1 MIKTRTF
8 STNVQLHLLLI
19 FTSLLLIVV
28 PALNKT
34 PSQQISQQ
42 SLHAAAQFLFLV
54 DTEEYTR
61 SWEVSSKILQ
71 KMLTEQAWNEQI
83 AKLRNFLGPVVER
96 IQHDIA
102 YTDTASDVPQGE
114 YVILTF
120 ISKFE
125 LRERV
130 IETITLILGEDNQW
144 RVVGYFLK

>member
-1 MIKTRTF
+1 MFKVKAL

-54 DTEEYTR
+54 DTEEYSR

-71 KMLTEQAWNEQI
+71 KMLSEQAWNEQI
-83 AKLRNFLGPVVER
+83 AKIRNFLGPVVER
-96 IQHDIA
+96 IQHDIS
-102 YTDTASDVPQGE
+102 YTDTATDVPEGE
-114 YVILTF
+114 YVILRF

-130 IETITLILGEDNQW
+130 VETITLILGEDSQW
-144 RVVGYFLK
+144 RVVGYFLQ

>member
-1 MIKTRTF
+1 MIKVPAL
-8 STNVQLHLLLI
+8 SSNVQLHLLLI

-28 PALNKT
+28 PVLNKT
-34 PSQQISQQ
+34 PTQQVSQQ

-61 SWEVSSKILQ
+61 SWEVSSKILH
-71 KMLTEQAWNEQI
+71 KMLSEQAWNEQI
-83 AKLRNFLGPVVER
+83 AKIRNFLGPVIER
-96 IQHDIA
+96 IHHDIA
-102 YTDTASDVPQGE
+102 YTATAADVPEGK

-130 IETITLILGEDNQW
+130 IETITLILGDDNQW

>member
-1 MIKTRTF
+1 MFKVKAL

-54 DTEEYTR
+54 DTEEYSR

-71 KMLTEQAWNEQI
+71 KMLSEQAWNEQI
-83 AKLRNFLGPVVER
+83 AKIRNFLGPVVER
-96 IQHDIA
+96 IQHDVS
-102 YTDTASDVPQGE
+102 YTDTATDVPEGE
-114 YVILTF
+114 YVILRF

-130 IETITLILGEDNQW
+130 VETITLILGEDSQW
-144 RVVGYFLK
+144 RVVGYFLQ

>member
-1 MIKTRTF
+1 MANVKAL

-54 DTEEYTR
+54 DTEEYSR
-61 SWEVSSKILQ
+61 SWEVSSQILQ
-71 KMLTEQAWNEQI
+71 KMLSEQAWNEQI
-83 AKLRNFLGPVVER
+83 AKIRNFLGPVVER
-96 IQHDIA
+96 IQHDIS
-102 YTDTASDVPQGE
+102 YTDTATDVPAGE

-125 LRERV
+125 LREQV
-130 IETITLILGEDNQW
+130 IETITLILGEDSQW
-144 RVVGYFLK
+144 RVVGYFLQ